1 MPTLLQPTRAVRC
14 EAQSA
19 IAVMLSERR
28 CQLGATVAAI
38 RGASAFSTTDG
49 HAMISRFPA
58 LPEAEIIASTTA
70 LHISRG

>member
-1 MPTLLQPTRAVRC
+1 MPTLLEPTRAVRC
-14 EAQSA
+14 RAEPAVCMMVVERHQWATPVASRGA
-19 IAVMLSERR
+19 IAS
-28 CQLGATVAAI
+28 
-38 RGASAFSTTDG
+38 SFTDG

>member
-1 MPTLLQPTRAVRC
+1 MMVVERHQWATPVASRG
-14 EAQSA
+14 A
-19 IAVMLSERR
+19 IAS
-28 CQLGATVAAI
+28 
-38 RGASAFSTTDG
+38 SFTDG